1 MQDDFAQEYPEF
13 RLRLDDFIL
22 STFFHSKRKEYQDL
36 AEQMSSV
43 SDEQMKVFTQDIPE
57 FMGIYEQSLSLI
69 HEIVSLHQGLDEIF
83 SMDEETLGSFC
94 QYDLREVDKRVSKDL
109 QEIAVLLKQFEMVS
123 EKGKKTLEHLN
134 DPFLTEGI

>member
-83 SMDEETLGSFC
+83 SMDKKTLGGFC

-109 QEIAVLLKQFEMVS
+109 QEIALLLKQFEMVS

>member
-109 QEIAVLLKQFEMVS
+109 QEIALLLKQFEMVS

>member
-22 STFFHSKRKEYQDL
+22 STFFHSKLKEYQDL

-69 HEIVSLHQGLDEIF
+69 HEIVSLHQGLDDIF
-83 SMDEETLGSFC
+83 SMDEKTLGSFC

-109 QEIAVLLKQFEMVS
+109 QEIALLLKQFEKVS